1 MGFELEQEMND
12 HFAPFYPYVADE
24 VLAEYGSA
32 SGRVL
37 EVGPYGPGVSI
48 ALARKCPEM
57 SFVCGDESGEALAY
71 IRKCVRGEKLTR
83 RVEILNIDKD
93 SLLFDADTFDLVIFR
108 GGLFFWEGQER
119 ILSEMN
125 RVLKPGGTAEI
136 IVDLVEGRPGTAG
149 WSAALGL
156 EMAVLSAESW
166 GALFEGAG
174 FDPVRT
180 ERVLD
185 RRGAGVEADFKPS
198 SCFPDWE
205 SYAAFQE
212 TGSLYLHAKKPD

>member
-1 MGFELEQEMND
+1 MGFELEQEVND

-125 RVLKPGGTAEI
+125 RVLKPGG
-136 IVDLVEGRPGTAG
+136 
-149 WSAALGL
+149 LG
-156 EMAVLSAESW
+156 AH
-166 GALFEGAG
+166 GGGFGAG
-174 FDPVRT
+174 APDELIELHLKKARALNSRLKKKRLSEEDVKGIVKNAKLDP
-180 ERVLD
+180 
-185 RRGAGVEADFKPS
+185 GARI
-198 SCFPDWE
+198 
-205 SYAAFQE
+205 
-212 TGSLYLHAKKPD
+212 AKRHGLWIYWRKK

>member
-1 MGFELEQEMND
+1 MGFELEQEVND

-57 SFVCGDESGEALAY
+57 SFVCGDESAEALAY

-125 RVLKPGGTAEI
+125 RVLKPGG
-136 IVDLVEGRPGTAG
+136 
-149 WSAALGL
+149 LG
-156 EMAVLSAESW
+156 AH
-166 GALFEGAG
+166 GGGFGAG
-174 FDPVRT
+174 APDELIELHLKKARALNSRLKKKRLSEEDVKGIVKNAKLDP
-180 ERVLD
+180 
-185 RRGAGVEADFKPS
+185 GARI
-198 SCFPDWE
+198 
-205 SYAAFQE
+205 
-212 TGSLYLHAKKPD
+212 AKRHGLWIYWRKK

>member
-12 HFAPFYPYVADE
+12 HFAPFYPYVDDE

-125 RVLKPGGTAEI
+125 RVLKPGG
-136 IVDLVEGRPGTAG
+136 
-149 WSAALGL
+149 LG
-156 EMAVLSAESW
+156 AH
-166 GALFEGAG
+166 GGGFGAG
-174 FDPVRT
+174 APDELIELHLKKARALNSRLKKKRLSEEDVKGIVKNAKLDP
-180 ERVLD
+180 
-185 RRGAGVEADFKPS
+185 GARI
-198 SCFPDWE
+198 
-205 SYAAFQE
+205 
-212 TGSLYLHAKKPD
+212 AKRHGLWIYWRKK

>member
-1 MGFELEQEMND
+1 MGFELEQEVND

-93 SLLFDADTFDLVIFR
+93 SLLFDSDTFDLVIFR

-125 RVLKPGGTAEI
+125 RVLKPGG
-136 IVDLVEGRPGTAG
+136 
-149 WSAALGL
+149 LG
-156 EMAVLSAESW
+156 AH
-166 GALFEGAG
+166 GGGFGAG
-174 FDPVRT
+174 APDELIELHLKKARALNSRLKKKRLSEEDVKGIVKNAKLDP
-180 ERVLD
+180 
-185 RRGAGVEADFKPS
+185 GARI
-198 SCFPDWE
+198 
-205 SYAAFQE
+205 
-212 TGSLYLHAKKPD
+212 AKRHGLWIYWRKK

>member
-125 RVLKPGGTAEI
+125 RVLKPGG
-136 IVDLVEGRPGTAG
+136 
-149 WSAALGL
+149 LG
-156 EMAVLSAESW
+156 AH
-166 GALFEGAG
+166 GGGFGAG
-174 FDPVRT
+174 APDELIELHLKKARALNSRLKKKRLSEEDVKGIVKNAKLDP
-180 ERVLD
+180 
-185 RRGAGVEADFKPS
+185 GARI
-198 SCFPDWE
+198 
-205 SYAAFQE
+205 
-212 TGSLYLHAKKPD
+212 AKRHGLWIYWRKK

>member
-1 MGFELEQEMND
+1 MGIELEQEMND

-125 RVLKPGGTAEI
+125 RVLKPGG
-136 IVDLVEGRPGTAG
+136 
-149 WSAALGL
+149 LG
-156 EMAVLSAESW
+156 AH
-166 GALFEGAG
+166 GGGFGAG
-174 FDPVRT
+174 APDELIELHLKKARALNSRLKKKRLSEEDVKGIVKNAKLDP
-180 ERVLD
+180 
-185 RRGAGVEADFKPS
+185 GARI
-198 SCFPDWE
+198 
-205 SYAAFQE
+205 
-212 TGSLYLHAKKPD
+212 AKRHGLWIYWRKK